1 VSCGDK
7 TEQPRHARSTDRT
20 EIKLSIGYALS
31 DRFVPIACAIV
42 KNLKRSSNLIE
53 ELRAAAV
60 EAIWLTSRRTRLR
73 GPKRLLSAAASI
85 GLCADP
91 GQSPGLPGPGDEQNS
106 TGCFY
111 VGTYGVPDMGL
122 RQEAV
127 GADRIQ
133 AYLDRH
139 RHPKT
144 ERRCQDSYGCR
155 ANLANRGVFAA
166 CV

>member
-1 VSCGDK
+1 
-7 TEQPRHARSTDRT
+7 
-20 EIKLSIGYALS
+20 
-31 DRFVPIACAIV
+31 
-42 KNLKRSSNLIE
+42 
-53 ELRAAAV
+53 
-60 EAIWLTSRRTRLR
+60 
-73 GPKRLLSAAASI
+73 LSATASI

-106 TGCFY
+106 TGRFY
-111 VGTYGVPDMGL
+111 VGTYGVPDVGL

-139 RHPKT
+139 QHTKT